1 MWHFLWSIFSF
12 SIQSLRIFVTLH
24 EILDEAIEANASDTN
39 IYVDQPLAFRIKG
52 QVVIMK
58 TEEFFMYRKNVN
70 DLIVELKHNSKALK
84 ELYDP
89 AELDGSYTYTG
100 RDGLQYYF
108 RFNVALSQ
116 FEPHI
121 TIRKLINEIPDKDKI
136 KMNEG
141 DGLKFFNECMKQQEG
156 LYLVIGATGSGK
168 STTLTCV
175 VDSLL
180 QKGGL
185 KAITLEEPIEY
196 RYDPLRYLECNSI
209 ILQRAVGF
217 DTDSFYMGLRAAMR
231 QNPDIILVGEIRDKE
246 TASAALQAANTGHQV
261 LATLHASSVDL
272 AIERIRFL
280 VGDIT
285 NDYSFV
291 KAIMSQKLEKIDGNI
306 VPIRNCKVSSE
317 LQLKL

>member
-1 MWHFLWSIFSF
+1 M
-12 SIQSLRIFVTLH
+12 TLH
-24 EILDEAIEANASDTN
+24 EILDHAIEINASDTN
-39 IYVDQPLAFRIKG
+39 IYVDQPLAFRVRG
-52 QVVIMK
+52 QVLIMK
-58 TEEFFMYRKNVN
+58 TEEFFMDNRSVN
-70 DLIVELKHNSKALK
+70 NLVVELKHNSKAIK

-89 AELDGSYTYTG
+89 AELDGSYEYTG
-100 RDGLQYYF
+100 VDGMQYYF

-116 FEPHI
+116 FAPHI

-141 DGLKFFNECMKQQEG
+141 DGLKFFNECMKQEEG

-196 RYDPLRYLECNSI
+196 RYDPVRYMEHNSI

-217 DTDSFYMGLRAAMR
+217 DTESFYMGLRAAMR

-246 TASAALQAANTGHQV
+246 TAAAALQAANTGHQV

-291 KAIMSQKLEKIDGNI
+291 KAIMSQKLDKVDGNI
-306 VPIRNCKVSSE
+306 IPVRNCKVNSE
-317 LQLKL
+317 LQLRL

>member
-1 MWHFLWSIFSF
+1 M
-12 SIQSLRIFVTLH
+12 TLH
-24 EILDEAIEANASDTN
+24 EILDQAIEIGASDTN

-52 QVVIMK
+52 QIVIMK
-58 TEEFFMYRKNVN
+58 TEEFFMDNRSVN
-70 DLIVELKHNSKALK
+70 NLVVELKHNAKALK

-89 AELDGSYTYTG
+89 SELDGSYTYTG
-100 RDGLQYYF
+100 MDGLEYYF
-108 RFNVALSQ
+108 RFNIALSQ
-116 FEPHI
+116 FSPHI
-121 TIRKLINEIPDKDKI
+121 TIRKLINEIPDKNKI
-136 KMNEG
+136 KMTEG
-141 DGLKFFNECMKQQEG
+141 DGLKFYNECMKQEEG

-185 KAITLEEPIEY
+185 KAVTLEEPIEY
-196 RYDPLRYLECNSI
+196 RYDPLRYMQYNSI
-209 ILQRAVGF
+209 ILQRAIGF
-217 DTDSFYMGLRAAMR
+217 DTESFYMGLRAAMR

-306 VPIRNCKVSSE
+306 IPIRNCKINNE
-317 LQLKL
+317 LQLRL